1 MRRFGFL
8 TAAPL
13 AIALVACGSDNQ
25 GGDDTV
31 PVDAATNPPG
41 SSFRIT
47 TPDITI
53 HAGEEV
59 TYCYYTTIPTTET
72 LGVKRWS
79 STMTPGSHHLILF
92 FGDSGKPD
100 GTIDQSC
107 GGIGGGGGVPYWT
120 YSAQTP
126 TNEAIMPTGVGMTV
140 PAGQKVYVQMHY
152 LNAGDADIA
161 AHVVID
167 GETYAASETYTP
179 AAAFITYN
187 TQISIPANST
197 GTAGGTCAV
206 PAGAKFFSMSTHAHK
221 QAIHTEVKD
230 GAAMV
235 FQSDDWE
242 HPGTVD
248 WAAEPFYSFSTGS
261 LSYRCNYNNTT
272 NRTVTEGSSAETDE
286 MCMAVGYFF
295 PATGPKFCINSIA
308 L

>member
-1 MRRFGFL
+1 
-8 TAAPL
+8 
-13 AIALVACGSDNQ
+13 
-25 GGDDTV
+25 
-31 PVDAATNPPG
+31 
-41 SSFRIT
+41 
-47 TPDITI
+47 
-53 HAGEEV
+53 
-59 TYCYYTTIPTTET
+59 
-72 LGVKRWS
+72 
-79 STMTPGSHHLILF
+79 
-92 FGDSGKPD
+92 
-100 GTIDQSC
+100 
-107 GGIGGGGGVPYWT
+107 
-120 YSAQTP
+120 
-126 TNEAIMPTGVGMTV
+126 MPTGVGMTV

-152 LNAGDADIA
+152 LNASDADIS

-187 TQISIPANST
+187 TQINIPANST

-261 LSYRCNYNNTT
+261 LTYRCNYNNTT

-308 L
+308 F